1 MQKTNWII
9 VACLLG
15 FIGVA
20 LGAFGAHGLKETLA
34 EGKRAEWWST
44 AVDYHMW
51 HVMGIL
57 FAGLLHERRGRGAG
71 AALAF
76 SVGILIFSGI
86 VSKRNHKTF
95 LVLRGLRSQLI
106 QFCLLMPVNTQL
118 SRSPDVLVRG
128 FLP

>member
-9 VACLLG
+9 VACLLA

-34 EGKRAEWWST
+34 VGQRAGWWST

-76 SVGILIFSGI
+76 SVGILIFSGSLYAMALGAPSWFGAVTPI
-86 VSKRNHKTF
+86 GGLGF
-95 LVLRGLRSQLI
+95 LVGWILLGLAARR
-106 QFCLLMPVNTQL
+106 V
-118 SRSPDVLVRG
+118 D
-128 FLP
+128 

>member
-34 EGKRAEWWST
+34 EGQRAEWWST

-51 HVMGIL
+51 QVMGIL

-76 SVGILIFSGI
+76 SVGILIFSGSLYAMALGAPSWFGAVTPI
-86 VSKRNHKTF
+86 G
-95 LVLRGLRSQLI
+95 GL
-106 QFCLLMPVNTQL
+106 
-118 SRSPDVLVRG
+118 G
-128 FLP
+128 FLCGWILLGLAGRRVD